1 MDQNGTTLRYEPI
14 ETSPQL
20 LARLGGVLYL
30 AIIAI
35 GLFAQ
40 LLVRNRI
47 LVAGDAVATAANL
60 RAHEA
65 LWRWGIAAELLGMIC
80 VVVLLLVWYVL
91 LSPVSPQLTWL
102 ALFFDLV
109 AHSVQV
115 AALLDLVAAL
125 FPLGGAAYLEAFT
138 PEQLAAL
145 ARMAGRAHAHGF
157 GVSLLFSGCFF
168 LVAGYLIRKSGYLP
182 RPIGA
187 LYQFAGVGYIANT
200 LVLVVAPA
208 WSGRIMIAVA
218 PVILPA
224 EVALAIWLLVKG
236 IDPERWN
243 RRQLG
248 ARGPEETTVAVPA
261 RELHQ
266 P

>member
-1 MDQNGTTLRYEPI
+1 MTESSTPTRSSPI
-14 ETSPQL
+14 EISPQT

-40 LLVRNRI
+40 MFVRDRI
-47 LVAGDAVATAANL
+47 LVAGDAMATAANL

-80 VVVLLLVWYVL
+80 VVVLLLVWFVL
-91 LSPVSPQLTWL
+91 LSPVSRQLIWL

-115 AALLDLVAAL
+115 VALMDLVATL

-145 ARMAGRAHAHGF
+145 ARMSGRAHAHGF
-157 GVSLLFSGCFF
+157 GSSLLFTGCFF
-168 LVAGYLIRKSGYLP
+168 LVAGYLIRKSG
-182 RPIGA
+182 
-187 LYQFAGVGYIANT
+187 
-200 LVLVVAPA
+200 
-208 WSGRIMIAVA
+208 
-218 PVILPA
+218 
-224 EVALAIWLLVKG
+224 
-236 IDPERWN
+236 
-243 RRQLG
+243 
-248 ARGPEETTVAVPA
+248 
-261 RELHQ
+261 
-266 P
+266 